1 VELLCE
7 LNQWVH
13 NISSLVPRPVD
24 SAIAGPEGAK
34 NLAGE
39 SPPPDS
45 DPFSDAESEENLVR
59 LSRKFAASPNRRFE
73 FHKRSQFFIGTH
85 NQTLSVAAMRIG
97 NEDCSSFAI
106 YSCNTAQLQP
116 ALLRL
121 SAIISQYFTGIGT
134 STLPLPSALDTAEQ
148 RQHLVE
154 LSSVDDEGLGEEL
167 SVVWELEPGVTCFHK
182 AQLPALREFDAP
194 RVFDAFWMLLHW
206 GSVSTAC
213 ATSRIA

>member
-1 VELLCE
+1 M
-7 LNQWVH
+7 
-13 NISSLVPRPVD
+13 IRP
-24 SAIAGPEGAK
+24 SR
-34 NLAGE
+34 
-39 SPPPDS
+39 ST
-45 DPFSDAESEENLVR
+45 AETQ
-59 LSRKFAASPNRRFE
+59 P
-73 FHKRSQFFIGTH
+73 
-85 NQTLSVAAMRIG
+85 
-97 NEDCSSFAI
+97 
-106 YSCNTAQLQP
+106 QLQP

-194 RVFDAFWMLLHW
+194 RVFDAFLDAVAL
-206 GSVSTAC
+206 GVGLNRLRDVEDRITAPYFC
-213 ATSRIA
+213 